1 MTLLPGI
8 FKIDLKKEIKTHKDI
23 RHISLS
29 IVRCILIKELN
40 ILKHIGH
47 ENKELL
53 DFKRASK
60 IIIHSHFTHSLLNKK
75 VNVYEKLQILFT
87 YSTKD

>member
-8 FKIDLKKEIKTHKDI
+8 YKIDLKKEIKTHKNI

-29 IVRCILIKELN
+29 IVRCILIKQLY
-40 ILKHIGH
+40 ILKHTGD
-47 ENKELL
+47 ENKGLL

-60 IIIHSHFTHSLLNKK
+60 IILHSHFTHSLLNRKSK
-75 VNVYEKLQILFT
+75 YKKLQIFFI
-87 YSTKD
+87 YSI